1 MKHPIDNK
9 MNTVFVHVSDLKTSA
24 QWYAKLL
31 GQEIN
36 TQEVQLPVWNM
47 KIQGHTGLT
56 LDAGKDSKKVVTPSP
71 YPLFNFHT
79 DNLEKALQFVMEE
92 MKVEEIVEKT
102 EISDFS
108 YFLIKDPD
116 GHCIMICTG

>member
-9 MNTVFVHVSDLKTSA
+9 MNTVFVHVTDLIVSA
-24 QWYAKLL
+24 EWYSKLL
-31 GQEIN
+31 GEEIN
-36 TQEVQLPVWNM
+36 TEEVQLPVWNI

-56 LDAGKDSKKVVTPSP
+56 LDAGRGGQKDIQPSP

-79 DNLEKALQFVMEE
+79 DDLEKALQFVREE
-92 MKVEEIVEKT
+92 MKVEEILEKT
-102 EISDFS
+102 EFDDFS

-116 GHCIMICTG
+116 RHCIMICTG